1 MGLFRW
7 VLNGIREELVA
18 DWKAGRD
25 DTLSDGNPASQA
37 RIDHLTAMK
46 YSAVSGCVRVLAET
60 KAVVPA
66 KIYRTKDDGTREERN
81 DIPLYDI
88 LHNEPNDEMST
99 YDFESQRMVSLN
111 TGGYSVCERIQ
122 NRRGELIGLY
132 PQKWDNVRIG
142 RSKETNKLQYLIRSG
157 TKWET
162 LDRKDVF
169 HVVGLSFDG
178 ITGLSPIEYQ
188 AGAIMLGLNYEKFGN
203 AFYKNGANTNLAIL
217 HPGKLDDTAF
227 ERLKADIAKNY
238 AGTANTGKPMLFED
252 GVQLKE
258 LTIKPADAQLIELKR
273 FSIEDVARWYRV
285 PLHLLQDLS
294 RSTNNNIEHQSLE
307 FIMYTMLP
315 WFKRDEAAMR
325 QQLLTQKERQAGYY
339 VEYKIDALLRGD
351 AKSRAE
357 AYAVGRQ
364 WGWLSVNDIRRL
376 ENMPPIPNGD
386 VYLQPVNM
394 MEAGK
399 EPVADENTKRLAEQ
413 LQAMLEGR

>member
-1 MGLFRW
+1 MGFFKW
-7 VLNGIREELVA
+7 VLNGIREEMVA

-25 DTLSDGNPASQA
+25 DTLSDGNPAGQA
-37 RIDHLTAMK
+37 KIDQLTAMK
-46 YSAVSGCVRVLAET
+46 FSAVSGCIRVLAET

-66 KIYRTKDDGTREERN
+66 KIYRTKADGTREERN

-99 YDFESQRMVSLN
+99 YDFASQRMVSLN
-111 TGGYSVCERIQ
+111 TGGYSVCERLL
-122 NRRGELIGLY
+122 NKRGDLIGLY
-132 PQKWDNVRIG
+132 PHRWENVRIG
-142 RSKETNKLQYLIRSG
+142 RNKETGRLQYAVRDG
-157 TKWET
+157 AKWTT

-169 HVVGLSFDG
+169 HTVGLSFDG

-188 AGAIMLGLNYEKFGN
+188 AGSISLGLNYERFGN
-203 AFYKNGANTNLAIL
+203 AFYRNGANTNLAIL
-217 HPGKLDDTAF
+217 HPGKLDDAAF

-238 AGTANTGKPMLFED
+238 AGTGNTGKPMLFED

-258 LTIKPADAQLIELKR
+258 LTIKPADAQLIEMKR
-273 FSIEDVARWYRV
+273 FSVEDVARWYRV

-325 QQLLTQKERQAGYY
+325 QQLLTLKERQAGYY

-386 VYLQPVNM
+386 RYLEPVNM
-394 MEAGK
+394 VEAGT
-399 EPVADENTKRLAEQ
+399 EPVATDTTKRLAEQ